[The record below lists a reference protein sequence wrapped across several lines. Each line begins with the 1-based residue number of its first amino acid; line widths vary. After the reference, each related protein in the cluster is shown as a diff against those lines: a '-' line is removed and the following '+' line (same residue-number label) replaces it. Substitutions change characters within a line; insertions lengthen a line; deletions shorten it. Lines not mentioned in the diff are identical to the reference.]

1 MVYVIMGVFSNEQS
15 KCADMPA
22 TTKTGMNWQQRL
34 ADLYETNAMK
44 IIHKKKTQYISSRSM
59 HVCFAV

>member
-1 MVYVIMGVFSNEQS
+1 MS
-15 KCADMPA
+15 KASVADMPA
-22 TTKTGMNWQQRL
+22 RTKTGMNWQQRL

-44 IIHKKKTQYISSRSM
+44 IIHKKKTQYISSRSR